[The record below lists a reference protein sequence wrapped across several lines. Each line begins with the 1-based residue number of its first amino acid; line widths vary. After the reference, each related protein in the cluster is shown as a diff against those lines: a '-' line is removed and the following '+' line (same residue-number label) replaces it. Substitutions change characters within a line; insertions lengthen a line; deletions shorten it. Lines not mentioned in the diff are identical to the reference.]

1 MRREELL
8 NRIRELGDV
17 SSLERADRVLKAVI
31 DAMSSDM
38 TDEQR
43 QSVAGYLPDE
53 FRADWMPDWGHP
65 QDILEKEEMMFDP
78 AIKR

>member
-1 MRREELL
+1 MHREELV
-8 NRIRELGDV
+8 NRILELSDV
-17 SSLERADRVLKAVI
+17 PSRERADQVLTAVI
-31 DAMSSDM
+31 DALSSDM

-43 QSVAGYLPDE
+43 QRVAGYLPDE

-65 QDILEKEEMMFDP
+65 RDILEKEEMMFDP